1 MFKGYLTA
9 LITPFRDGK
18 IDDEAFQSF
27 VEWQIA
33 EGAAGVVPCGTTGES
48 ATLSHDEHMRVVELA
63 IEAASGRVPVLAG
76 AGSNATDEAIMLTRH
91 AKTSGAAA
99 ALLITPYYNK
109 PVQEGLYQHF
119 KAIHDA
125 VDLPIV
131 IYNVP
136 GRTSVD
142 ITVETVARLA
152 ELPNIIG
159 IKDATADLE
168 RPLELRRL
176 VGEDFRQFSGEDATV
191 VAFLAHGGHGCISVT
206 ANVAPRL
213 CADIYAAWDG
223 GDPAKALSIQERL
236 LSVHDAMFVETNPIP
251 AKWGVHLLGRC
262 REEIRL
268 PMTTPS
274 PQARKRI
281 ETAMREA
288 GLLS

>member
-33 EGAAGVVPCGTTGES
+33 EGAAGIVPCGTTGES

-176 VGEDFRQFSGEDATV
+176 VGEDFRQFTGEDATV

>member
-1 MFKGYLTA
+1 MLKGYLTA
-9 LITPFRDGK
+9 SITPFRDGK
-18 IDDEAFQSF
+18 IDNEAFQSF

-33 EGAAGVVPCGTTGES
+33 EGAAGIVPCGTTGES

-152 ELPNIIG
+152 ELPNISG

-176 VGEDFRQFSGEDATV
+176 VGEDFRQFTGEDATV

-213 CADIYAAWDG
+213 CADIYAAWDA

-251 AKWGVHLLGRC
+251 ATWGVHLLGRC

>member
-33 EGAAGVVPCGTTGES
+33 EGAAGIVPCGTTGES